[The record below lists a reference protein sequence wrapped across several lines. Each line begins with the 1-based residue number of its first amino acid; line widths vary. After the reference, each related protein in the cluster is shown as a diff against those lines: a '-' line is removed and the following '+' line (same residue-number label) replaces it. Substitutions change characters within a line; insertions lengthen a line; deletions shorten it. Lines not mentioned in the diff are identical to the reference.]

1 LENSEM
7 YCGFEI
13 NRTKHGEPVLL
24 YKSSGYESDYDVVIL
39 FLSVAREDG
48 FRCFQINLIF
58 DEDEMKIADIQVLGE
73 ENFNKGYGSLLL
85 QESIEYAKRRGVK
98 KITGDIASDNDKHYE
113 RQIAFYTKNGLKIL
127 DDKKSIEMLL

>member
-1 LENSEM
+1 
-7 YCGFEI
+7 
-13 NRTKHGEPVLL
+13 L